1 MLKAHP
7 FICLFF
13 TALLVVV
20 LITPLVRKLAWKVGA
35 VDYPNKRRIN
45 RKPIPRMG
53 GVGVF
58 CALIVSLLLMVVGA
72 RYFGWPPVLIPSAGM
87 PVNYYVLA
95 VGVTI
100 AFLTGVIDDIYHLKP
115 LPKLAGQIIAA
126 SVASG
131 KWACSW
137 QYCQSFCRR
146 RDHAGLGSLSRYG
159 YLSGSLHEHHQSY

>member
-58 CALIVSLLLMVVGA
+58 CALIVSLLLM
-72 RYFGWPPVLIPSAGM
+72 
-87 PVNYYVLA
+87 
-95 VGVTI
+95 
-100 AFLTGVIDDIYHLKP
+100 
-115 LPKLAGQIIAA
+115 
-126 SVASG
+126 
-131 KWACSW
+131 
-137 QYCQSFCRR
+137 
-146 RDHAGLGSLSRYG
+146 
-159 YLSGSLHEHHQSY
+159 

>member
-58 CALIVSLLLMVVGA
+58 ARSL
-72 RYFGWPPVLIPSAGM
+72 F
-87 PVNYYVLA
+87 
-95 VGVTI
+95 
-100 AFLTGVIDDIYHLKP
+100 H
-115 LPKLAGQIIAA
+115 
-126 SVASG
+126 
-131 KWACSW
+131 C
-137 QYCQSFCRR
+137 
-146 RDHAGLGSLSRYG
+146 
-159 YLSGSLHEHHQSY
+159 YLW